1 MQKKMILK
9 SDMRV
14 YFDMDGTIAK
24 WRDVPVE
31 ESRKPGYYTDL
42 EPETE
47 LLDFLGA
54 ALKADENMNIL
65 SSYYTDTRALLEKKK
80 WLDKYLPGISS
91 SHCPFL
97 P

>member
-14 YFDMDGTIAK
+14 YVDMDGTIAK

-42 EPETE
+42 TV
-47 LLDFLGA
+47 LD
-54 ALKADENMNIL
+54 
-65 SSYYTDTRALLEKKK
+65 
-80 WLDKYLPGISS
+80 
-91 SHCPFL
+91 
-97 P
+97 